1 MWIVF
6 IGIKLVSRVIETE
19 KKIVHPMLIW
29 MSVNLFFSVWKKKFN
44 SNRLVFQHLVFLYR
58 QFWHKCEIKEHS
70 YRSPHAHVNR
80 SRESQPHIQFSLP
93 IAYASCS
100 PLNTPFSLRAR
111 ARSLYA
117 LTIYIYIGTVPLISS
132 VTIHRGAQT
141 HRTTTHARAYIK
153 RSIAHLHTQNNL
165 LFSEHLSASN
175 RFIIVQLVFKY
186 GHSRLI
192 GVENPAEKIEW
203 NGKLQG
209 KVNSCL
215 RVRYLFASFNFLTR
229 HGMVDRAVQTSMSIT
244 IHWRWAC
251 LDLFIVTLIWAL
263 SAALCMWSSRHPNM
277 FCFFFYCTSENAC
290 ASCNYE
296 CNNN

>member
-117 LTIYIYIGTVPLISS
+117 LTIYIYRNRTVNFFGHD
-132 VTIHRGAQT
+132 TQR
-141 HRTTTHARAYIK
+141 RTD
-153 RSIAHLHTQNNL
+153 
-165 LFSEHLSASN
+165 ASN
-175 RFIIVQLVFKY
+175 NNTCQSIY
-186 GHSRLI
+186 NTEH
-192 GVENPAEKIEW
+192 
-203 NGKLQG
+203 
-209 KVNSCL
+209 CT
-215 RVRYLFASFNFLTR
+215 FA
-229 HGMVDRAVQTSMSIT
+229 
-244 IHWRWAC
+244 
-251 LDLFIVTLIWAL
+251 
-263 SAALCMWSSRHPNM
+263 HP
-277 FCFFFYCTSENAC
+277 E
-290 ASCNYE
+290 
-296 CNNN
+296 